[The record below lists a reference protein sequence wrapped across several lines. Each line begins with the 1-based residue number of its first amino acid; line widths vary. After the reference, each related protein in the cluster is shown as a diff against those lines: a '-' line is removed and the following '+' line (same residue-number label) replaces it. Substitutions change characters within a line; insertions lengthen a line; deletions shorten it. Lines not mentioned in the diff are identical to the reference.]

1 VNSLDKNKKTEEA
14 CDAQSCKDNLM
25 MGLMEVLAEAEES
38 KEQEEIEKE

>member
-1 VNSLDKNKKTEEA
+1 MDKNKKTEEA